1 MPFFIISTNESSA
14 SMNDISSFFSVAR
27 MLANSSIKFGVNVS
41 TNNGQMRFEEVAKDN
56 IDEYLDVIQNFVTL
70 TKPEVSM

>member
-14 SMNDISSFFSVAR
+14 SMNDISLFFSVAR

>member
-14 SMNDISSFFSVAR
+14 SIKDINSFLSVAR
-27 MLANSSIKFGVNVS
+27 MLANSSIEFGVNVS

-56 IDEYLDVIQNFVTL
+56 IDKYLDAIQTFVTL
-70 TKPEVSM
+70 I